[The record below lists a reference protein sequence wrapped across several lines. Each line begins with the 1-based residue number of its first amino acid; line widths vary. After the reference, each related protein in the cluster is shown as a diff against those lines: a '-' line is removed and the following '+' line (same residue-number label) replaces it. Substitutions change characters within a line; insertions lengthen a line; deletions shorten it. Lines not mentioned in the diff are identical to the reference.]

1 MTARNERGQFEKGVS
16 GNPRGRPRKVQ
27 HQISNDHLRQ
37 GFFDAMETLV
47 SIAEGGKR
55 KFIPARIAIDKQLV
69 LKAAGGD
76 MRAISECNKRRDR
89 FTFEYGNEQIAR
101 LDALYNGLDRARK
114 FPEDVTDEFKR
125 LLKSLSDSIDPYY
138 RP

>member
-1 MTARNERGQFEKGVS
+1 MTVRNERGQFEKGVS

-47 SIAEGGKR
+47 PIVEGGKR
-55 KFIPARIAIDKQLV
+55 KFIPARVAIDKQLA
-69 LKAAGGD
+69 LKAAAGD
-76 MRAISECNKRRDR
+76 MRAICECNKRRDR

-101 LDALYNGLDRARK
+101 LDPLFNGLDRLRQ

-125 LLKSLSDSIDPYY
+125 ILKRLSDSIDPYC